1 MSSASVK
8 ILNSNT
14 QNNITDMHKN
24 LTIYYSH
31 PIKTYNSEQEKQ
43 AIELLQKRFR
53 KFTIVNPKDYRF
65 SGMQDYL
72 ELEAKCNIF
81 AYHNDQNGQI
91 TKGIALERLF
101 AFIIGKPIYRI
112 DSEIKKE
119 NNHMISYPD
128 GLLSDHDYAIAHKVA
143 EGLP

>member
-1 MSSASVK
+1 MISTSVK
-8 ILNSNT
+8 ILNPNT
-14 QNNITDMHKN
+14 QDNITNVHKN

-43 AIELLQKRFR
+43 AIELLKKRFR
-53 KFTIVNPKDYRF
+53 KFTIVNPKDYQF
-65 SGMQDYL
+65 SGKQNYL
-72 ELEAKCNIF
+72 ELESECSIF

-101 AFIIGKPIYRI
+101 AFIIGIPIYRI

-119 NNHMISYPD
+119 NNHIISYPD
-128 GLLSDHDYAIAHKVA
+128 SLLSDHDYTLAFKIA
-143 EGLP
+143 EGVP

>member
-1 MSSASVK
+1 MISTSVK

-14 QNNITDMHKN
+14 QDNITDVHKN

-43 AIELLQKRFR
+43 AIELLKKRFR
-53 KFTIVNPKDYRF
+53 KFTIVNPKDYQF
-65 SGMQDYL
+65 SGMQNYL
-72 ELEAKCNIF
+72 ELESECSIF

-101 AFIIGKPIYRI
+101 AFIIEIPIYRI

-119 NNHMISYPD
+119 NNHIISYPD
-128 GLLSDHDYAIAHKVA
+128 SLLSDHDYAIAYKVA

>member
-8 ILNSNT
+8 ILNPNT

-53 KFTIVNPKDYRF
+53 KFTIVNSKDYRF
-65 SGMQDYL
+65 SGK
-72 ELEAKCNIF
+72 AKTLDF
-81 AYHNDQNGQI
+81 LKWD
-91 TKGIALERLF
+91 
-101 AFIIGKPIYRI
+101 
-112 DSEIKKE
+112 
-119 NNHMISYPD
+119 
-128 GLLSDHDYAIAHKVA
+128 
-143 EGLP
+143 

>member
-1 MSSASVK
+1 
-8 ILNSNT
+8 
-14 QNNITDMHKN
+14 
-24 LTIYYSH
+24 
-31 PIKTYNSEQEKQ
+31 
-43 AIELLQKRFR
+43 
-53 KFTIVNPKDYRF
+53 VNPKDYRF

-81 AYHNDQNGQI
+81 AYHNDQNEQI

-128 GLLSDHDYAIAHKVA
+128 GLLSGHDFAIAYKVS

>member
-14 QNNITDMHKN
+14 QNNITDVHKN
-24 LTIYYSH
+24 LAIYYSH
-31 PIKTYNSEQEKQ
+31 PIKTYNSEQEKH

-53 KFTIVNPKDYRF
+53 KFRIVNPKDHNLPK
-65 SGMQDYL
+65 MQCYL
-72 ELEAKCNIF
+72 DLEARCGIF
-81 AYHNDQNGQI
+81 AYHGNVNGTI
-91 TKGIALERLF
+91 TKGVALEKLF
-101 AFIIGKPIYRI
+101 AFIIEMPIYRI

-119 NNHMISYPD
+119 NAHMISFSTE
-128 GLLSDHDYAIAHKVA
+128 LISDFDYAIAYKVA

>member
-8 ILNSNT
+8 ILNPNI

-43 AIELLQKRFR
+43 AIELLKKRFR
-53 KFTIVNPKDYRF
+53 KFTIVNPKDYQF
-65 SGMQDYL
+65 SGMQNYL
-72 ELEAKCNIF
+72 ELESECSIF

-101 AFIIGKPIYRI
+101 AFIIGIPIYRI

-128 GLLSDHDYAIAHKVA
+128 SLLSDHDYTLAFKIA
-143 EGLP
+143 EGVP